1 MNLPQT
7 LGPDCALFL
16 DFDGTLVD
24 IADRP
29 DAVVVPP
36 TLVRTLQGLQAWLG
50 GAVAIV
56 SGRPIEEIDAHLRP
70 LVLPVAGVHGAER
83 RRAQGGVV
91 KADVPPLHRP
101 LEAAEALASRHPGLQ
116 VERKRG
122 SIALHYRLAP
132 ELESL
137 CLAAMQ
143 DAIDAST
150 GLTLLRGKMVVEA
163 KPCDV
168 SKGHAIEAFLQ
179 EAPFSGRRPVFIGDD
194 VTDEV
199 GFAAVQR
206 LGGLGVKIGD
216 GASVA
221 EGRLAD
227 AAAMR
232 GALEATLARAREGGT

>member
-1 MNLPQT
+1 MNLPEI

-29 DAVVVPP
+29 DSVVVPP
-36 TLVRTLQGLQAWLG
+36 TLVRTLQGLQACLG
-50 GAVAIV
+50 GALAIV
-56 SGRPIEEIDAHLRP
+56 SGRPIEQIDGHLHP
-70 LVLPVAGVHGAER
+70 LVLPAAGVHGAER
-83 RRAQGGVV
+83 RTAQGGLVH
-91 KADVPPLHRP
+91 ADVPPLQRP
-101 LEAAEALASRHPGLQ
+101 LDAAEALARRHGGLQ

-122 SIALHYRLAP
+122 SIALHYRRAP
-132 ELESL
+132 ELESV

-143 DAIDAST
+143 EAVDASP
-150 GLTLLRGKMVVEA
+150 GLTLLKGKMVLEA
-163 KPCDV
+163 KPCNV

-179 EAPFSGRRPVFIGDD
+179 EAPFTGRRPVFIGDD

-206 LGGLGVKIGD
+206 LGGLGVKIGP

-221 EGRLAD
+221 EARLAD
-227 AAAMR
+227 ATAMR
-232 GALEATLARAREGGT
+232 SALDAALARALEGST